1 MLAGHIGV
9 ALALC
14 RLDRRVNPGAL
25 VAAALFL
32 DLLLWSFV
40 LLGWESVTI
49 PDNYNDKHQLKFN
62 FSYSHSLSAAL
73 IWSVMSGA
81 AAFLW
86 YSEFRGVG
94 QRAVFMVSVAVF
106 SNWLLD
112 FTVHNLDLCLLGD
125 ASLKMGLKFWDNM
138 PVILLIEAG
147 IVLAGLLLFLYGARI
162 SSARVV
168 GMTLL
173 CVLALAITVITMTI
187 APPPSSEVLLAQG
200 SLVMILSICLLSG
213 WLGRQ
218 QLGTA

>member
-25 VAAALFL
+25 VAAALLL

-49 PDNYNDKHQLKFN
+49 PDNFDQKHQLKFN
-62 FSYSHSLSAAL
+62 YSYSHSLSAAV
-73 IWSVMSGA
+73 IWSLMSGA

-94 QRAVFMVSVAVF
+94 LRAVFMVSVAVF

-112 FTVHNLDLCLLGD
+112 FTVHDLDLSLLGD

-147 IVLAGLLLFLYGARI
+147 ILLAGLLLFLYGARI
-162 SSARVV
+162 STARVV

-173 CVLALAITVITMTI
+173 CVLALTITVVTMTI
-187 APPPSSEVLLAQG
+187 APPPSSEVLLAQKRG
-200 SLVMILSICLLSG
+200 VVQWSWSLL
-213 WLGRQ
+213 
-218 QLGTA
+218 